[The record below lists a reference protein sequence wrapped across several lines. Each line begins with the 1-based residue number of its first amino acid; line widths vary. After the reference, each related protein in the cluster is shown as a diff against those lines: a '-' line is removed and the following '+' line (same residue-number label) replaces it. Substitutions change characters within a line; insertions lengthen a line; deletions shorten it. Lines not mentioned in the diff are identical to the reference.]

1 MLSAWTE
8 HFQDIKREFSTA
20 STAGY
25 ILGFLGLSI
34 IAVTQLTAL
43 VPLLFAPTVCGTLG
57 VLLYK
62 SQINNKQINIVTN
75 A

>member
-1 MLSAWTE
+1 MDRTLS
-8 HFQDIKREFSTA
+8 DIKREFSTA

-43 VPLLFAPTVCGTLG
+43 MPLLFAPTVCGTLG

>member
-1 MLSAWTE
+1 MVRTLS
-8 HFQDIKREFSTA
+8 DIKREFSTA

>member
-1 MLSAWTE
+1 MDRTIS
-8 HFQDIKREFSTA
+8 DIKREFSTA

-25 ILGFLGLSI
+25 ILGFIGLSI

-62 SQINNKQINIVTN
+62 SQINNKRINIVTN

>member
-1 MLSAWTE
+1 MDRTLS
-8 HFQDIKREFSTA
+8 DIKKEFSTG

-25 ILGFLGLSI
+25 ILGFIGLSI

>member
-1 MLSAWTE
+1 MDRTLS
-8 HFQDIKREFSTA
+8 DIKREFSTA

>member
-1 MLSAWTE
+1 MDRTLS
-8 HFQDIKREFSTA
+8 DIKREFSTA

-25 ILGFLGLSI
+25 ILGFLGLPI